1 MSPLPLIDLPPAEDS
16 AVSAL
21 PGTDRKNVANQ
32 DMGSADLLDFTTPP
46 KPLLPFE
53 YRSPNGHP
61 VQLRGLPGPGGL
73 DRPHHPKPQAR
84 MIDSAI
90 PPILDRLLITID
102 QRRIKTTQI
111 EAIHPRRF
119 DLLKSQLDTGWFSR
133 TGPPLNAAIA
143 PATGRHRLDF
153 TIFQETHF
161 RGWPH

>member
-1 MSPLPLIDLPPAEDS
+1 MLIYSISRHRQSRYCLSNTEAQTGILFNFEDYL
-16 AVSAL
+16 AL
-21 PGTDRKNVANQ
+21 VDWTGR
-32 DMGSADLLDFTTPP
+32 MI
-46 KPLLPFE
+46 
-53 YRSPNGHP
+53 RSHK
-61 VQLRGLPGPGGL
+61 RGC
-73 DRPHHPKPQAR
+73 
-84 MIDSAI
+84 IDSAI
-90 PPILDRLLITID
+90 PPILDRLLITMD
-102 QRRIKTTQI
+102 QRRIKTTQIEAIQTQI